1 VKIDIHEQIY
11 GWREVM
17 EENDQIP
24 IVKKEAMRVADKVL
38 SHPALYQIVT
48 ATVSTALEILPHFA
62 IYNRPNLWGQAPRCP
77 RSRFGNISRMVQN
90 SPPQDEREGW
100 IMSSTRVLSRQR
112 ILDSVR
118 ANQPASQPTIAH
130 FGARTAADLAATFCE
145 SIARMAG
152 GVVTEDVPELDSF
165 VRAKFPDAKVICS
178 ATPEY
183 AGTVKPADLN
193 HWAEASTID
202 VCIVRSAMGVAE
214 TGSILLSDIELQV
227 NTIAF
232 LAHDLVVLLDPKQ
245 IVGNIHDA
253 YEHSHF
259 KLRPYSVLMTGPS
272 GSGDIS
278 GTTVHPAQ
286 GVKTLTVILSP
297 VREARKRTG

>member
-1 VKIDIHEQIY
+1 
-11 GWREVM
+11 M
-17 EENDQIP
+17 MN
-24 IVKKEAMRVADKVL
+24 
-38 SHPALYQIVT
+38 
-48 ATVSTALEILPHFA
+48 STQP
-62 IYNRPNLWGQAPRCP
+62 
-77 RSRFGNISRMVQN
+77 
-90 SPPQDEREGW
+90 
-100 IMSSTRVLSRQR
+100 LSRNA

-118 ANQPASQPTIAH
+118 ANQPGTKPMPTIPH
-130 FGARTAADLAATFCE
+130 FHTNQPASLVATFCE

-152 GVVTEDVPELDSF
+152 VVVTEDVPDLDLF

-178 ATPEY
+178 AAPEY
-183 AGTVKPADLN
+183 IGTIKPASLN
-193 HWAEASTID
+193 HWSGASTID
-202 VCIVRSAMGVAE
+202 VCILRSPMGVAE

-232 LAHDLVVLLDPKQ
+232 LAHDLVVLLDPRQ

-253 YEHSHF
+253 YEHPYF

-278 GTTVHPAQ
+278 GITVHPAQ

-297 VREARKRTG
+297 APNAGKRTG